1 MPHYFPGEIGW
12 VIKLDL
18 TNAEVGVYTKI
29 MPWILLYLW
38 SRVGELKGAASSMP
52 RGEDSYVN
60 ASGILVVSRLVGNL
74 LNKSQHLRPSV
85 VFQESKNV

>member
-29 MPWILLYLW
+29 MPWMLLYLW

-52 RGEDSYVN
+52 RG
-60 ASGILVVSRLVGNL
+60 GILVVSRLVGNL